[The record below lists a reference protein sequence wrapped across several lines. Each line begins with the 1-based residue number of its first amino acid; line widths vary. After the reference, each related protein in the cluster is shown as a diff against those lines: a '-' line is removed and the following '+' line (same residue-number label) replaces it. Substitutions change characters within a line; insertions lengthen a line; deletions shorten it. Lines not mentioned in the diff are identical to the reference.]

1 MITTRRSRPRVRVLL
16 DVLLGAPTV
25 QPAETRRAPAPCASP
40 REPSLAA
47 ALSRDLAAAL
57 DGRESTVAVA
67 VRHPVRGLRCELDDS
82 RLYGSAAALWQGL
95 SRDRLDRVLREA
107 GSPCSPPSPA
117 APGPS
122 P

>member
-16 DVLLGAPTV
+16 GVLLGTATA
-25 QPAETRRAPAPCASP
+25 QPAEARRAPAPCAST

-67 VRHPVRGLRCELDDS
+67 RDLLALLAAVS
-82 RLYGSAAALWQGL
+82 R
-95 SRDRLDRVLREA
+95 R
-107 GSPCSPPSPA
+107 
-117 APGPS
+117 PGPS